1 VDDNLITGK
10 ILSKILTKEFKHQ
23 VKFISSGSEALN
35 LLSQDIYDLEF
46 DNRYGKNKAIPI
58 FAYTTNEW
66 EEEFL
71 NAGMNGY
78 IRKPTS
84 SDKVKAVVETLNNN
98 LSLDKNKFN
107 RKLKALYNVE
117 HPNVIKFYG
126 TSEHP
131 RMKNFIIVLQF
142 ADTGNLRDYLQS
154 KQQNGVFKN
163 SWNEIIRI
171 AKEIG
176 LGLKH
181 LHEKEIIHENL
192 V

>member
-1 VDDNLITGK
+1 
-10 ILSKILTKEFKHQ
+10 
-23 VKFISSGSEALN
+23 
-35 LLSQDIYDLEF
+35 
-46 DNRYGKNKAIPI
+46 
-58 FAYTTNEW
+58 
-66 EEEFL
+66 
-71 NAGMNGY
+71 
-78 IRKPTS
+78 
-84 SDKVKAVVETLNNN
+84 
-98 LSLDKNKFN
+98 
-107 RKLKALYNVE
+107 
-117 HPNVIKFYG
+117 
-126 TSEHP
+126 
-131 RMKNFIIVLQF
+131 MKNFIIVLQF

>member
-1 VDDNLITGK
+1 
-10 ILSKILTKEFKHQ
+10 
-23 VKFISSGSEALN
+23 EALN
-35 LLSQDIYDLEF
+35 LLSQDIYDLVFLDIDMPELS
-46 DNRYGKNKAIPI
+46 AIPI

-78 IRKPTS
+78 IQKPTS
-84 SDKVKAVVETLNNN
+84 SDKVKAIVKT
-98 LSLDKNKFN
+98 
-107 RKLKALYNVE
+107 LKALYNVE

-126 TSEHP
+126 TSKHP

-181 LHEKEIIHENL
+181 LHEKKIIHENL
-192 V
+192 I